1 MLLMDTHV
9 WFWSLTEPGNLSKAA
24 LDILQRTETGRRSI
38 ASISIWEFAMMV
50 ARGRIEIK
58 MTAEQWLDYAV
69 HKAGLR
75 VLELT
80 PKVAIESCELP
91 GDFHRDPADRIIVA
105 TARVNGATLVTRDQ
119 KILGYPHVKS
129 IW

>member
-9 WFWSLTEPGNLSKAA
+9 WFWSLTEPENLSKAA
-24 LDILQRTETGRRSI
+24 LDIIQRTETDLRSI

-50 ARGRIEIK
+50 ARRRIEIK
-58 MTAEQWLDYAV
+58 MTPEQWLDYAI
-69 HKAGLR
+69 HKTGLR
-75 VLELT
+75 VFDLT
-80 PKVAIESCELP
+80 PKVAVESCELP

-105 TARVNGATLVTRDQ
+105 TARINGATLVTKDK
-119 KILGYPHVKS
+119 KILGYPYVKS

>member
-9 WFWSLTEPGNLSKAA
+9 WFWSVCEPVKLSKAA
-24 LDILQRTETGRRSI
+24 LDLIRATETDRRTI

-58 MTAEQWLDYAV
+58 MTGEQWLDYAIR
-69 HKAGLR
+69 KTGLR
-75 VLELT
+75 VLEVT
-80 PKVAIESCELP
+80 PKVAVESCELP

-105 TARVNGATLVTRDQ
+105 TARVNRATLVTKDQ
-119 KILGYPHVKS
+119 KILDYPYVKS

>member
-1 MLLMDTHV
+1 MLLMDTHI
-9 WFWSLTEPGNLSKAA
+9 WFWSLTEPARLSRTA
-24 LDILQRTETGRRSI
+24 LGVIQKTKTDQRTI

-58 MTAEQWLDYAV
+58 MTAEQWLDYAI
-69 HKAGLR
+69 HKTGLR
-75 VLELT
+75 VLDLT
-80 PKVAIESCELP
+80 PKVAVESCELP

-105 TARVNGATLVTRDQ
+105 TARVNGATLVTKDQ
-119 KILGYPHVKS
+119 KILDYPYVKS

>member
-1 MLLMDTHV
+1 MLLMDTHI
-9 WFWSLTEPGNLSKAA
+9 WFWSLTEPARLSRTA
-24 LDILQRTETGRRSI
+24 LGVIQKTKTDQRTI

-58 MTAEQWLDYAV
+58 MTAEQWLDYAI
-69 HKAGLR
+69 HKTGLR
-75 VLELT
+75 VLDLT

-105 TARVNGATLVTRDQ
+105 TARVNGATLVTKDQ
-119 KILGYPHVKS
+119 KILDYPYVKS

>member
-9 WFWSLTEPGNLSKAA
+9 WFWSLTEPENLSKAA
-24 LDILQRTETGRRSI
+24 LDIIQRTETDRRSI
-38 ASISIWEFAMMV
+38 ASVSIWELAMSV

-69 HKAGLR
+69 HKTGLR

-80 PKVAIESCELP
+80 PKVAVESCELP
-91 GDFHRDPADRIIVA
+91 GNFHGDPADRIIVA

-119 KILGYPHVKS
+119 KMLGYPHVKS

>member
-9 WFWSLTEPGNLSKAA
+9 WFWSLTEPENLSKAA
-24 LDILQRTETGRRSI
+24 LDIIQRTETDQRSI

-58 MTAEQWLDYAV
+58 ITAEQWLDYAV
-69 HKAGLR
+69 HKTGLR

-80 PKVAIESCELP
+80 PKVAVESCELP
-91 GDFHRDPADRIIVA
+91 GVFHKDPADRIIVA
-105 TARVNGATLVTRDQ
+105 TARVNGGTLVTRDQ

-129 IW
+129 LW